1 MYDKTRV
8 LDLSSAAAATVLGS
22 RSLTRGLIGS
32 VVFAGLTIVGANV
45 YIPLMPVPVTLQTL
59 FVLLAGAAIGG
70 RYGTLSQ
77 VLYVG
82 MGAAGVPVF
91 AGHLGGLSVFAGP
104 TGGYLLSFLIIP
116 YLVSRLMGRL
126 PTLRRQVFA
135 FSVGTGLIF
144 VLGVSHLAVIYTSDL
159 SLALR
164 LGMLPFIPGAIFK
177 IFAATSITRSYQA
190 LRSRSRSL
198 GAN

>member
-77 VLYVG
+77 ILYVG

-104 TGGYLLSFLIIP
+104 TGGYLLSFLIVP

-190 LRSRSRSL
+190 LHSRSRSS

>member
-1 MYDKTRV
+1 VYDKTRV
-8 LDLSSAAAATVLGS
+8 LDLNSAAAATVSGS
-22 RSLTRGLIGS
+22 RALARGLIGS
-32 VVFAGLTIVGANV
+32 VVFAVLTIVGANV

-104 TGGYLLSFLIIP
+104 TGGYLLSFLIVP

-126 PTLRRQVFA
+126 PTLRRQVFS

-144 VLGVSHLAVIYTSDL
+144 VMGVSHLAVVYTSDL

-190 LRSRSRSL
+190 LRSRSRSRRS
-198 GAN
+198 N

>member
-1 MYDKTRV
+1 MYGKTRV

-22 RSLTRGLIGS
+22 RSVARGLFGS

-77 VLYVG
+77 ILYVG
-82 MGAAGVPVF
+82 MGAAGVPIF

-104 TGGYLLSFLIIP
+104 TGGYLLSFLIVP

-177 IFAATSITRSYQA
+177 VFAATSITRSYQA
-190 LRSRSRSL
+190 LRSRSRSS

>member
-1 MYDKTRV
+1 MYGKTRV

-77 VLYVG
+77 ILYVG
-82 MGAAGVPVF
+82 MGAAGVPIF

-104 TGGYLLSFLIIP
+104 TGGYLLSFLIVP

-177 IFAATSITRSYQA
+177 VFAATSITRSYQA
-190 LRSRSRSL
+190 LRSRSRSS

>member
-1 MYDKTRV
+1 VYGKTRV

-22 RSLTRGLIGS
+22 RSVARGLFGS

-77 VLYVG
+77 ILYVG
-82 MGAAGVPVF
+82 MGAAGVPIF

-104 TGGYLLSFLIIP
+104 TGGYLLSFLIVP

-177 IFAATSITRSYQA
+177 VFAATSITRSYQA
-190 LRSRSRSL
+190 LRSRSRSS

>member
-1 MYDKTRV
+1 MYGKTRV
-8 LDLSSAAAATVLGS
+8 LDLSSAAAVTVLGS
-22 RSLTRGLIGS
+22 RSLARGLFGS

-77 VLYVG
+77 ILYVG

-104 TGGYLLSFLIIP
+104 TGGYLLSFLIVP

-177 IFAATSITRSYQA
+177 VFAATSITRSYQA
-190 LRSRSRSL
+190 LRSRSRSS